1 MPWKVESSMSL
12 KQEFIVFASAA
23 DANVSAL
30 CRRFK
35 ISRKTGYKWLARG
48 DANAACGLEDRSR
61 RPHCSPLKT
70 DQATED
76 LVAALRLKHPA
87 WGARK
92 LKRRLEDLGHADLP
106 ARSTVNDILRRRGLI
121 DPQVSAQHT
130 AFTRFERKF
139 PNELWQMD
147 FKGHFVTAAGRCHPL
162 TILDD
167 CSRFNI
173 LLRACENEQL
183 ETVRSGLTDA
193 MRQYGMPMCILAD
206 NGPPWGSCSQQDN
219 WTQLGVWLIRLGVR
233 IIHGRPRHP
242 QTQGKEERFHRTL
255 NAEVIGTRYCGDVPE
270 CQNLFDDWRPVY
282 NHQRP
287 HEALGMEVPASR
299 YHPSSRSFPEKLPS
313 VEYADNDLI
322 RRVSNLGK
330 ISFKGHLYRVGT
342 AFAGQPVALR
352 NSEIDGRMKVFYCHQ
367 RVAEI
372 DLRSESGDR

>member
-1 MPWKVESSMSL
+1 
-12 KQEFIVFASAA
+12 
-23 DANVSAL
+23 
-30 CRRFK
+30 
-35 ISRKTGYKWLARG
+35 
-48 DANAACGLEDRSR
+48 LENRSR
-61 RPHCSPLKT
+61 RPHRSPFKT
-70 DQATED
+70 DKATED
-76 LVAALRLKHPA
+76 LLTGLRLKHPA

-92 LKRRLEDLGHADLP
+92 LKRRLENMGHTGLP
-106 ARSTVNDILRRRGLI
+106 ARSTINDILLRCGLI
-121 DPQVSAQHT
+121 DPQVSAQHV
-130 AFTRFERKF
+130 AFKRFERKT

-147 FKGHFVTAAGRCHPL
+147 FKGHFATAAGRCHPL

-193 MRQYGMPMCILAD
+193 MRQYGMPQCILAD

-219 WTQLGVWLIRLGVR
+219 WTQLGVWMIRLGVR

-255 NAEVIGTRYCGDVPE
+255 NAEVIGTRCPDDIPQ
-270 CQNLFDDWRPVY
+270 CQNLFDDWRPIY
-282 NHQRP
+282 NQQRP
-287 HEALGMEVPASR
+287 HEALGMDVPASR
-299 YHPSSRSFPEKLPS
+299 YHPSPRRFPEKLPA
-313 VEYADNDLI
+313 VEYAEQDTI

-330 ISFKGHLYRVGT
+330 ISFKGNLYRVGT
-342 AFAGQPVALR
+342 AFVGQPVAVR

-372 DLRSESGDR
+372 DLRRESGER

>member
-12 KQEFIVFASAA
+12 RQEFIVFASAT
-23 DANVSAL
+23 DANISAL
-30 CRRFK
+30 CRQFK
-35 ISRKTGYKWLARG
+35 ISRKTGYKWLARRRSVAG
-48 DANAACGLEDRSR
+48 VELENRSR
-61 RPHCSPLKT
+61 RPHRSPLKT
-70 DQATED
+70 GKATED
-76 LVAALRLKHPA
+76 LLTKLRLKHPA

-92 LKRRLEDLGHADLP
+92 LKRRLENMGHAGLP
-106 ARSTVNDILRRRGLI
+106 ARSTINDILRRRGLI
-121 DPQVSAQHT
+121 DPQVSAQHV
-130 AFTRFERKF
+130 AFKRFERKT

-147 FKGHFVTAAGRCHPL
+147 FKGHFATAAGRCHPL

-193 MRQYGMPMCILAD
+193 MRQYGMPQCILAD

-219 WTQLGVWLIRLGVR
+219 WTQLGVWMIRLGVR

-255 NAEVIGTRYCGDVPE
+255 NAEVIGTRCPDDIPQ
-270 CQNLFDDWRPVY
+270 CQNLFDDWRPIY
-282 NHQRP
+282 NQQRP
-287 HEALGMEVPASR
+287 HEALGMDVPANR
-299 YHPSSRSFPEKLPS
+299 YHPSPRSFPEKLPA
-313 VEYADNDLI
+313 VEYAEQDTI

-330 ISFKGHLYRVGT
+330 ISFKGNLYRVGT
-342 AFAGQPVALR
+342 AFVGQPVAVR